1 MQKSMN
7 TFRNLTVGTKLTT
20 FTFALVGIIF
30 ISLMLFVG
38 HSMSAL
44 VEKRAINEITA
55 IESGVLNMLGVFEQT
70 VGSDASRFSK
80 LLAASFP
87 AAFSIDPTRTVS
99 MNGKDVPVLKNG
111 ASDINLDFSVVDAF
125 TANTSVSATVFV
137 RNGADFSRVSTSVK
151 KENGERAVGTML
163 DRAHPAY
170 PLLLAGNT
178 YSGIA
183 TLFGKPYIT
192 KYVPIKSAEGAVI
205 GVLYVGVDI
214 SADLAGLKQR
224 IKAITLGKTGFFYI
238 VNASAG
244 KDRGLLVL
252 HPKREGENILDAK
265 DSNGREFIKDMLEK
279 KQGLLHYTA
288 ASDAGDKSDREK
300 VAIHD
305 TFAAW
310 HWLVV
315 GEIPAS
321 DITDDIVA
329 LDRQYIG
336 LGIAAL
342 AIFAALLFAVVR
354 ILITLPLRRASAA
367 AVQLAAGDLT
377 AQLEVTTGDEIGQL
391 LQAMNGISN
400 SLSGVVHRIREGVDQ
415 LVTGSAEIANG
426 NLDLSART
434 EQQAASLE
442 ETAASME
449 ELTSTVKQNA
459 DNARQANQLA
469 VSASGV
475 AVKGGAV
482 VDEVIATM
490 ESINTSSRKIVD
502 IIAVIDGIA
511 FQTNILA
518 LNAAVEAARAG
529 EQGRGFAVV
538 ASEVRSLA
546 QRSAAAAKEI
556 KTLIGDSVEKVDD
569 GSRLV
574 ATAGATMRE
583 VVGSVQ
589 RVTDI
594 MAEITAASQEQSA
607 GIEQVNQAIVQM
619 DHVTQQNAALV
630 QEALAAT
637 QSLEDQA
644 AGLGEAVSIFRLG
657 DGR

>member
-1 MQKSMN
+1 MQKSLN
-7 TFRNLTVGTKLTT
+7 TFRNLTVGAKLTT

-30 ISLMLFVG
+30 VSLMLFVG
-38 HSMSAL
+38 HTMSAL

-70 VGSDASRFSK
+70 VGSDASRFSQ
-80 LLAASFP
+80 LLVASFP
-87 AAFSIDPTRTVS
+87 GAFSIDPTRTVS
-99 MNGKDVPVLKNG
+99 MNGKDVPMLKNG
-111 ASDINLDFSVVDAF
+111 ASDVNLDFSVVDAF
-125 TANTSVSATVFV
+125 TANTSVTATVFV

-163 DRAHPAY
+163 DRLHPAY

-192 KYVPIKSAEGAVI
+192 KYVPIKTADGAVI

-214 SADLAGLKQR
+214 SADLTGLKQR

-265 DSNGREFIKDMLEK
+265 DSSGREFIKDLLEK
-279 KQGLLHYTA
+279 KQGMLQYTA
-288 ASDAGDKSDREK
+288 VSDAADKSGNEK

-315 GEIPAS
+315 GEIPKD
-321 DITDDIVA
+321 DITDDITA

-336 LGIAAL
+336 MGIVALGI
-342 AIFAALLFAVVR
+342 FAVLLFAVVR

-391 LQAMNGISN
+391 LQAMNGISS
-400 SLSGVVHRIREGVDQ
+400 SLSGVVHSIRTGVDQ
-415 LVTGSAEIANG
+415 LVTGSAEIASG

-475 AVKGGAV
+475 AAKGGAV
-482 VDEVIATM
+482 VSEVITTM
-490 ESINTSSRKIVD
+490 ASINNSSRKIVD

-556 KTLIGDSVEKVDD
+556 KSLINDSVIKVDD

-574 ATAGATMRE
+574 ASAGATMRE

-630 QEALAAT
+630 QEALAAA

-644 AGLGEAVSIFRLG
+644 TGLGEAVSIFRLG
-657 DGR
+657 NVR